1 MIFHSGGS
9 LVWKKAACAE
19 QVSCAKGCGA
29 AGQRR
34 FLCAGKL
41 VLGSGLSSG
50 LYGTG
55 GLREEL

>member
-9 LVWKKAACAE
+9 LVWKK
-19 QVSCAKGCGA
+19 VGCAKGCGA
-29 AGQRR
+29 GGWRR
-34 FLCAGKL
+34 VLCAGKL